1 MNPDILLECIIE
13 LETECD
19 PHKTTVKLN
28 LSNIHWQI
36 TKNEMPAK

>member
-1 MNPDILLECIIE
+1 MNLDRLLERIIE
-13 LETECD
+13 LETKYD
-19 PHKTTVKLN
+19 QHKTTVKLN